1 MKTPGEKKKHP
12 LLFSGF
18 NQDNGCFA
26 CGLENGF
33 RVYNCEPLKEKERQ
47 DFADGGIGFIE
58 MLFRC
63 NYLALV
69 GGGLCPKYPPNKVV
83 IWDDLK
89 KRSVIEIEF
98 SAPVRTVRLR
108 RDRIV
113 VVLDMLIKVYTFTQ
127 TPQQLHVFETCF
139 NPKGLCVLSPSS
151 TTSILAFPGK
161 LPGRIQIVDL
171 AHTDHMPL
179 EISAHEGP
187 LSSIALNL
195 QGTKL
200 ATASEK
206 GTLIRIFD
214 TSSGNMLN
222 ELRRGSNPAN
232 IFCLNFNRDSSLLC
246 VSSDHGTIHVFSVD
260 DESKNKQSR
269 NAEER
274 TLFEPCFQK
283 NQRQPEKSSDFPREE
298 VENKEEILKITMKS
312 TRGRVITN
320 ATRKE
325 RPSSSVPPGL
335 SDPYNV
341 SDESKVS
348 KQIRRLMRED
358 NFERFHK
365 GVQILQE
372 SILLP
377 ENGKYI
383 RRNLETLLN
392 AMLDLSHAAPGLENR
407 QQVAFSIGKA
417 GYISEHDLGVYLD
430 WCLDRFKTE
439 ISDKGRLTIIESII
453 ELLRLENEAPQLKNP
468 DERLIVTV
476 QQILEFT
483 EATELVKPVVQAILL
498 LLELDI
504 PSFSKYFH

>member
-260 DESKNKQSR
+260 DESKNKQSSL
-269 NAEER
+269 ASAP
-274 TLFEPCFQK
+274 LLPKYF
-283 NQRQPEKSSDFPREE
+283 SSKWSFA
-298 VENKEEILKITMKS
+298 KIDVPGNVRCVCAFGNDPNS
-312 TRGRVITN
+312 LIVICSDGSYYRFIFN
-320 ATRKE
+320 CKGEATRDLYAQFLE
-325 RPSSSVPPGL
+325 
-335 SDPYNV
+335 
-341 SDESKVS
+341 
-348 KQIRRLMRED
+348 MTD
-358 NFERFHK
+358 NRK
-365 GVQILQE
+365 
-372 SILLP
+372 
-377 ENGKYI
+377 
-383 RRNLETLLN
+383 
-392 AMLDLSHAAPGLENR
+392 
-407 QQVAFSIGKA
+407 
-417 GYISEHDLGVYLD
+417 
-430 WCLDRFKTE
+430 
-439 ISDKGRLTIIESII
+439 
-453 ELLRLENEAPQLKNP
+453 
-468 DERLIVTV
+468 
-476 QQILEFT
+476 
-483 EATELVKPVVQAILL
+483 
-498 LLELDI
+498 
-504 PSFSKYFH
+504 